1 MLVSVLNDPCFL
13 LGLLADELDQ
23 RGTRSRHLASIAF
36 VTECGHISVCTRS
49 QPLAETYPDLQ
60 EILDDIGRT
69 CRDEGIA
76 VEHLLRISFYADEVN
91 LETNNEC
98 GGIDLYCWPILPCLP
113 RDSLGC

>member
-13 LGLLADELDQ
+13 LGLLADELNQ
-23 RGTRSRHLASIAF
+23 RGTHSRHLASIAF

-60 EILDDIGRT
+60 EILDGIGRT

-91 LETNNEC
+91 LEINNKC